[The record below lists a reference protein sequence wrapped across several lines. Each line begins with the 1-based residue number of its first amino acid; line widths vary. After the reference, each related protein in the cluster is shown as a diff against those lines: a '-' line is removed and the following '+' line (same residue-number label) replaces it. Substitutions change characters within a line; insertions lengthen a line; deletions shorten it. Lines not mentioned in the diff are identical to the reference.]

1 MKKIRLFLLLFV
13 LLMISLWGCRG
24 ALSDGSPADKAD
36 KGETTEALAGTGEMI
51 DETTAPQLDKVKMIC
66 ELATLECRY
75 HNVAKSVKEAGTGL
89 SHIGE
94 KERIFWI
101 EYTGIAEISF
111 RIEELKMEQDGTN
124 ITITLPEPQVTC
136 RVDSDSWTPDSY
148 VISDDQW
155 IQKNPITADDQTRAV
170 NEAQTAMEENIR
182 NNSSLLNTAKLQA
195 RELIENYITQVGEAA
210 GVTYTV
216 NWEEA
221 ETQYHLQDIG

>member
-1 MKKIRLFLLLFV
+1 MKKMRLFLPLFM
-13 LLMISLWGCRG
+13 LLMLSLCGCQG
-24 ALSDGSPADKAD
+24 ALSDDSPADKEEA
-36 KGETTEALAGTGEMI
+36 GETTEAAAEAGEMP
-51 DETTAPQLDKVKMIC
+51 DETAAPQLDKVKMIC

-89 SHIGE
+89 AHIGE

-124 ITITLPEPQVTC
+124 ITITLPKPQVSC

-155 IQKNPITADDQTRAV
+155 IQKNPITADDQIRAV
-170 NEAQTAMEENIR
+170 NEAQTVMEENIR

-195 RELIENYITQVGEAA
+195 KELIENYITQVGEAA
-210 GVTYTV
+210 GVTYTI
-216 NWEEA
+216 NWEETESA
-221 ETQYHLQDIG
+221 Q